1 MQISF
6 SGGSAARW
14 LCASALTLAVS
25 FAVETRFW
33 QQSGQADFE
42 KGTSRKLSLRSD
54 GRLMLAPTLTEVF
67 DSPSPYLWAAVVDA
81 SGTVYTAGGGSGSGV
96 AKLFAIGRDG
106 KSRTVTELQ
115 GLEIHALA
123 VDRTNRVY
131 AATDP
136 DGKVFRIDPTA
147 SSQVFY

>member
-1 MQISF
+1 MQIHF
-6 SGGSAARW
+6 SGGFAARW

-33 QQSGQADFE
+33 QQGSQADFE

-81 SGTVYTAGGGSGSGV
+81 GGTVYTAGGGSDSGV
-96 AKLFAIGRDG
+96 ARLFAIGRDG
-106 KSRTVTELQ
+106 K
-115 GLEIHALA
+115 
-123 VDRTNRVY
+123 
-131 AATDP
+131 
-136 DGKVFRIDPTA
+136 
-147 SSQVFY
+147 

>member
-6 SGGSAARW
+6 SGGSAVRW
-14 LCASALTLAVS
+14 FFVSALSLAVS

-33 QQSGQADFE
+33 QQGDKADFE

-67 DSPSPYLWAAVVDA
+67 DSPSPYLWTAVVDA

-96 AKLFAIGRDG
+96 ATPFAICRCG
-106 KSRTVTELQ
+106 KLATVADLQ
-115 GLEIHALA
+115 RLENPAL
-123 VDRTNRVY
+123 
-131 AATDP
+131 
-136 DGKVFRIDPTA
+136 
-147 SSQVFY
+147 